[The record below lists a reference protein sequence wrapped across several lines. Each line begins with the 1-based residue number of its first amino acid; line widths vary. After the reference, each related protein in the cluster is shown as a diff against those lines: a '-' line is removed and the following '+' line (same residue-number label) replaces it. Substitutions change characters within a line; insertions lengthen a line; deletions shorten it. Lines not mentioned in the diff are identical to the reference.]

1 MTKPKQWRTH
11 ASYWTLKLLGRNRT
25 ITRFSKSRWCALSNL
40 NFQYENFFRESWK
53 KKLSFCKK
61 LESFFQFKLFKQKKL
76 KYFKLVHKANGIAK
90 KSGFFICHTSD
101 EIIQKYCRVQ
111 NLLSR
116 LFRLWNCK
124 TFQVFS
130 VSISV
135 GRNFK
140 FFYWWH
146 SGFEVTQS

>member
-11 ASYWTLKLLGRNRT
+11 ASYWTLKLLGRHRT

-40 NFQYENFFRESWK
+40 NFKYEKNYRIVK
-53 KKLSFCKK
+53 KTIIVLQKTRVFLPI
-61 LESFFQFKLFKQKKL
+61 QVVQAKKL
-76 KYFKLVHKANGIAK
+76 KYFKLFHKTNAIAK

-116 LFRLWNCK
+116 LFKLWNCK
-124 TFQVFS
+124 TFQDFS

-135 GRNFK
+135 GRKFK

-146 SGFEVTQS
+146 SGFETTQS